1 MWLNGFPWQSN
12 VLRLKNVEHF
22 VWTGNKTFTGS
33 CVVENKINKIKYLHI
48 LIKIPTHILW
58 TRHATCDIMNGI
70 GNDTHSTIFV
80 SESSSRYS
88 FAIILTLC
96 ILLICYNSLLIYCIV
111 TNRKQAWAMRAKQV
125 FYLILSELLISII
138 WVPRLTFEAFL
149 IPRETYEKC
158 SAINFTTVTT
168 QLISYNHV
176 LSLCIHRFMM
186 IRKAHLPSG
195 VDRSRYGIESLLI
208 WVTVAVTC
216 VPPYVI
222 WGRHEEVLTDCRF
235 LNLFGP
241 SDTAAVVYIL
251 VLLCVPWILT
261 NGIYLAMILRM
272 MSTARIQTSVAH
284 GAAGLRAAGTNGES
298 FNLDNQGTTNQ
309 PAAPALGDQITTTQ
323 PTVPACANQVTTNEP
338 VAQASAT
345 QKQPS
350 GPQIYFTRER
360 NKRVIKTVCYL
371 LIAFNIS
378 ILPLVLVPSMMLNG
392 KQDSLP
398 QQIQP
403 LIFLNNICNPLVYT
417 FSFTH
422 LRDEVKRVLR
432 RGISRIQAVLLCKT
446 RV

>member
-1 MWLNGFPWQSN
+1 M
-12 VLRLKNVEHF
+12 
-22 VWTGNKTFTGS
+22 
-33 CVVENKINKIKYLHI
+33 
-48 LIKIPTHILW
+48 
-58 TRHATCDIMNGI
+58 
-70 GNDTHSTIFV
+70 
-80 SESSSRYS
+80 
-88 FAIILTLC
+88 
-96 ILLICYNSLLIYCIV
+96 
-111 TNRKQAWAMRAKQV
+111 
-125 FYLILSELLISII
+125 
-138 WVPRLTFEAFL
+138 
-149 IPRETYEKC
+149 TY
-158 SAINFTTVTT
+158 
-168 QLISYNHV
+168 
-176 LSLCIHRFMM
+176 
-186 IRKAHLPSG
+186 
-195 VDRSRYGIESLLI
+195 
-208 WVTVAVTC
+208 
-216 VPPYVI
+216 VPPFVI
-222 WGRHEEVLTDCRF
+222 WGRHGEVLIDCRF
-235 LNLFGP
+235 FNLFGR

-261 NGIYLAMILRM
+261 NGIYLPMILRM

-284 GAAGLRAAGTNGES
+284 GAAGLRVAGTNGES

-338 VAQASAT
+338 IAQASAT
-345 QKQPS
+345 QKQLS
-350 GPQIYFTRER
+350 GPQINFTRER

-417 FSFTH
+417 FSFIH

-432 RGISRIQAVLLCKT
+432 RGVSRIQAVLSCNT